1 MTLSLKFTLWT
12 RLVSFPEFGRYSRW
26 LRLASA
32 DVSPQLNQNSFFWA
46 RDRENYTPVGFQ
58 GATLLVPRRKVTDD
72 APGVAHLFPSHKL
85 CKPRHPKIAE
95 AEKEISRM
103 RCSSKQKLATAIH
116 EGNHFLT
123 AKRFGLNPK

>member
-1 MTLSLKFTLWT
+1 MCRHSST
-12 RLVSFPEFGRYSRW
+12 RI
-26 LRLASA
+26 
-32 DVSPQLNQNSFFWA
+32 SFFWA

-72 APGVAHLFPSHKL
+72 APGVAYLFPSQKL

-123 AKRFGLNPK
+123 AKRFGLNPKYDGQAIEHVKETDHKSGKGWQTKIAAV